1 MSKIFDIILNTF
13 YYLASINPS
22 EIDITIKKDEKFQLA
37 LAFYIEYYGPHMRNL
52 PKALYRVI
60 KNDDRITTNINDLI
74 KTVLH
79 HTSVKPLAIYHCNK
93 IYPQKKSSSIV
104 LEIICFLI
112 SNKDRRIE
120 DYIQLM
126 NTHHKTC
133 HKSFYN
139 HDLDIRELM
148 YHPFFGLVY
157 RSKKTT
163 PDFKEKYFNQ
173 IYWGNALLSRAQT
186 ARDFDPWQTLYA
198 TYIELMVQACLSNP
212 PTDSTNE
219 RLYAIKHNFDRNKE
233 IDTLNKILAHINGWA
248 SDQRHFNDKLMY
260 AANNQRKTLI
270 QTFFDD
276 DTINL
281 LIDKIQ
287 QNINNKSGITKVSL
301 FNLKTLQNMTSSD
314 LNAMPSNTIT
324 F

>member
-1 MSKIFDIILNTF
+1 MSKFFEIILNTF
-13 YYLASINPS
+13 YHLASLHPS
-22 EIDITIKKDEKFQLA
+22 ELGLAVKKDESFQLA
-37 LAFYIEYYGPHMRNL
+37 LAFYIEYYGPHIRSL
-52 PKALYRVI
+52 PSALS
-60 KNDDRITTNINDLI
+60 RIIHNENHITNNTDGLI
-74 KTVLH
+74 KAVLH
-79 HTSVKPLAIYHCNK
+79 HPCIKPLAIYHSHK
-93 IYPQKKSSSIV
+93 IYPQKKSSAIV
-104 LEIICFLI
+104 LEIISFLI

-163 PDFKEKYFNQ
+163 PDFKENYFNQ

-212 PTDSTNE
+212 PANSTNE

-248 SDQRHFNDKLMY
+248 SDQRRFNDELMY

-281 LIDKIQ
+281 LIDKIR
-287 QNINNKSGITKVSL
+287 QNINNKSDITQASL

-314 LNAMPSNTIT
+314 LNAMSSNTIT